1 MTGSAGSGRLGLGG
15 MSRGALGCVARS
27 RFAPAEELGRVQ
39 ARVALGKSESL
50 GKSTLRHHYFQSTSL
65 AIELGYHLTSCLERL
80 WPAIVEAVST
90 LRMEGKTSAVRC
102 KRRLT
107 VGESPL

>member
-39 ARVALGKSESL
+39 ARVAHGKSESL
-50 GKSTLRHHYFQSTSL
+50 RKSTLRYHDFQSTSL
-65 AIELGYHLTSCLERL
+65 AIDRGR
-80 WPAIVEAVST
+80 T
-90 LRMEGKTSAVRC
+90 LILPRYVLSRKHVLSRPHAQGN
-102 KRRLT
+102 
-107 VGESPL
+107 